1 MIQDVFMQK
10 AEIEQ
15 VDTGVKYMS
24 VLCVREERE
33 VDGGS
38 LNGYSLQGWCEYS
51 RPIKGITI

>member
-33 VDGGS
+33 MDTLFKVGVNTVVPLKES
-38 LNGYSLQGWCEYS
+38 QSSNC
-51 RPIKGITI
+51 I